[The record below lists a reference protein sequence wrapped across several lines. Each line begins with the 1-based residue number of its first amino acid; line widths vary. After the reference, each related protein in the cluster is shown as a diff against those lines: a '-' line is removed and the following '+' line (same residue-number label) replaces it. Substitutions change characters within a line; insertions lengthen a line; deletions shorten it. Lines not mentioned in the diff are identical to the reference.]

1 VKNERSKAMKPKK
14 KPHNL
19 SVMLRRIRKAVAPY
33 PKAAMFELAEQGF
46 AEPFQQLVGCI
57 LSIRTRDEVSLP
69 SALQLLRAAPTP
81 DAMLKLTE
89 ARIDK
94 LIAAVAFHR
103 PKAKQIRTI
112 ARHTV
117 EEFNGKLPCD
127 FAVLTSMPGVGPKCA
142 NLTLGIA
149 CGEPSIS
156 VDVHV
161 HRVTNRWGLVRTRQP
176 GQTLAELRER
186 VPRHGWI
193 ELNAL
198 LVPFGKHICTGRLP
212 KCSTCPVLEYC
223 QQIGVTEH
231 R

>member
-1 VKNERSKAMKPKK
+1 MKPRK

-19 SVMLRRIRKAVAPY
+19 PAMLRRIRKAVAPY

-46 AEPFQQLVGCI
+46 NDPFQQLVGCI

-69 SALQLLRAAPTP
+69 SALQLLKKAPTP
-81 DAMLKLTE
+81 EAMLKLSE

-94 LIAAVAFHR
+94 LIGAVAFHR
-103 PKAKQIRTI
+103 PKATQIRNI
-112 ARHTV
+112 ARRTV
-117 EEFNGKLPCD
+117 EEFGGNLPCD
-127 FAVLTSMPGVGPKCA
+127 FETLTSMPGVGPKCA

-149 CGEPSIS
+149 CGQPSIS

-161 HRVTNRWGLVRTRQP
+161 HRVTNRWGFVHTRQP
-176 GQTLAELRER
+176 KETMAALRER
-186 VPRHGWI
+186 VPRRTWI

-223 QQIGVTEH
+223 QQVGVTSH

>member
-1 VKNERSKAMKPKK
+1 MTPNK
-14 KPHNL
+14 KPHNIP
-19 SVMLRRIRKAVAPY
+19 VMLRRIRKAVANY
-33 PKAAMFELAEQGF
+33 PKAAMFELADQGF
-46 AEPFQQLVGCI
+46 GDPFQQLVSCV

-69 SALQLLRAAPTP
+69 SALSLLKAGPTP
-81 DAMLKLTE
+81 EAMLKLSE
-89 ARIDK
+89 AHIDQ
-94 LIAAVAFHR
+94 LITAVAFHR
-103 PKAKQIRTI
+103 PKAEQIRTI
-112 ARHTV
+112 AQRTV
-117 EEFNGKLPCD
+117 EEFKGKLPCN
-127 FAVLTSMPGVGPKCA
+127 FETLTSLPGVGPKCA

-161 HRVTNRWGLVRTRQP
+161 HRVTNRWGLLRTRQP
-176 GQTLAELRER
+176 EQTMAALRER
-186 VPRHGWI
+186 VPRRAWI

>member
-1 VKNERSKAMKPKK
+1 MIKK
-14 KPHNL
+14 RKPHNL
-19 SVMLRRIRKAVAPY
+19 AVMLRRIRKATANY

-46 AEPFQQLVGCI
+46 DKPFQQLVGCI

-69 SALQLLRAAPTP
+69 SALQLLKAAPTP
-81 DAMLKLTE
+81 EAMLKLSE
-89 ARIDK
+89 AGIDK

-112 ARHTV
+112 AQRTID
-117 EEFNGKLPCD
+117 EFNGRLPCD
-127 FAVLTSMPGVGPKCA
+127 FATLTSMPGVGPKCA

-161 HRVTNRWGLVRTRQP
+161 HRVTNRWGLVQTRQP
-176 GQTLAELRER
+176 EQTMLALRER
-186 VPRHGWI
+186 VPRPSWI

-198 LVPFGKHICTGRLP
+198 LVPFGKNICTGRLP
-212 KCSTCPVLEYC
+212 KCSICPVVEYC

>member
-1 VKNERSKAMKPKK
+1 MTQKK
-14 KPHNL
+14 QHDIG
-19 SVMLRRIRKAVAPY
+19 VMLRRIARAVEPY

-46 AEPFQQLVGCI
+46 NTTFQQLVGCM

-69 SALQLLRAAPTP
+69 ASLALLRRAATP
-81 DAMLKLTE
+81 KAVARLTE
-89 ARIDK
+89 AQIDK
-94 LIAAVAFHR
+94 LIGSVAFHR

-112 ARHTV
+112 AKQV
-117 EEFNGKLPCD
+117 VSEWNGKLPCD
-127 FAVLTSMPGVGPKCA
+127 FNVLTSLPGVGPKCA

-149 CGEPSIS
+149 CKQPSIS

-161 HRVTNRWGLVRTRQP
+161 HRVTNRWGYVISASPEKTLVALQQKLP
-176 GQTLAELRER
+176 K
-186 VPRHGWI
+186 RHWI
-193 ELNAL
+193 RLNAL

-223 QQIGVTEH
+223 RQVGVTTH

>member
-1 VKNERSKAMKPKK
+1 MIKK
-14 KPHNL
+14 RKPHNL
-19 SVMLRRIRKAVAPY
+19 AVMLRRIRKATANY

-46 AEPFQQLVGCI
+46 DKPFQQLIGCI

-69 SALQLLRAAPTP
+69 SALQLLKAAPTP
-81 DAMLKLTE
+81 EAMLKLSE
-89 ARIDK
+89 AGIDK

-112 ARHTV
+112 AQRTID
-117 EEFNGKLPCD
+117 EFNGRLPCD
-127 FAVLTSMPGVGPKCA
+127 FATLTSMPGVGPKCA

-149 CGEPSIS
+149 CGEPGIS

-161 HRVTNRWGLVRTRQP
+161 HRVTNRWGLVQTRQP
-176 GQTLAELRER
+176 EQTMLALRER
-186 VPRHGWI
+186 VPRPSWI

-198 LVPFGKHICTGRLP
+198 LVPFGKNICTGRLP
-212 KCSTCPVLEYC
+212 KCSICPVVEYC